1 MVKKRWGM
9 ITAAAVGVIL
19 LTTVVSA
26 FMGEEIEKS
35 AGKDLQQMKWREME
49 TEKEVEQ
56 GDQKD
61 DLLILVN
68 KEHPIPENY
77 EVELH
82 WLNNGKNAVAEQM
95 YEALRDMLTDGSE
108 NGLGFVVASGY
119 RSKEYQQKLLDEDI
133 AASMA
138 KGMTY
143 QEAYD
148 EETKETMPPGFSEHE
163 TGLAVDIASV
173 SYQILDK
180 GQEDTKEN
188 QWLRENCST
197 YGFILRYPQDKEE
210 ITGISYEPW
219 HFRYVGKEVAVEIME
234 KGITLEEYLE
244 SDISER

>member
-108 NGLGFVVASGY
+108 EGCDFVVASGY
-119 RSKEYQQKLLDEDI
+119 RSKEYQQQLLDEDI

-148 EETKETMPPGFSEHE
+148 EETKETMPPGYSEHE

-197 YGFILRYPQDKEE
+197 YGFILRYPQNKEE
-210 ITGISYEPW
+210 ITEISYEPW
-219 HFRYVGKEVAVEIME
+219 HFRYVGKEVAAEIME

-244 SDISER
+244 SDITGR